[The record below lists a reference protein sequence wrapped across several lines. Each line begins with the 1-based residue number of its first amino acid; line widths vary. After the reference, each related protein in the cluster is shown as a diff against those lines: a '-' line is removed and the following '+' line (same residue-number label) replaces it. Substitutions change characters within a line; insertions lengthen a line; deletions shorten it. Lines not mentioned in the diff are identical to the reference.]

1 MKRENTTIYDIASE
15 VGVSIATVS
24 RVLRGETNVSPAT
37 REKVQQAMDRF
48 NYRPSSI
55 ARGLTSKITHS
66 LGIILPKLLNPH
78 YAMIFTGAQEEA
90 RKLGYTISLFPW
102 SSLDTNAYNPAAM
115 LIERRLDGL
124 IVCVEYLPPEHDER
138 VLAALRTLRE
148 YMPVVLIGCVPPWYD
163 FPAVAN
169 NNAAMMRSI
178 MEYLT
183 KMGHEKIAFIG
194 GAQEDKDPLC
204 RDVGYEEGL
213 RAARLPYTASYRI
226 YGKGTAEAG
235 KASMDEMLDSLKQEY
250 WPTAIIA
257 LNDLVA
263 MGCLQSARE
272 HGIAVPEQMS
282 VIGCDDLFCAPYLYP
297 PLTSINT
304 HQQRVGARAV
314 QLLISGEY
322 KQETVEWELME
333 RASCAPITKKRE
345 E

>member
-1 MKRENTTIYDIASE
+1 
-15 VGVSIATVS
+15 
-24 RVLRGETNVSPAT
+24 
-37 REKVQQAMDRF
+37 
-48 NYRPSSI
+48 
-55 ARGLTSKITHS
+55 
-66 LGIILPKLLNPH
+66 
-78 YAMIFTGAQEEA
+78 
-90 RKLGYTISLFPW
+90 
-102 SSLDTNAYNPAAM
+102 
-115 LIERRLDGL
+115 
-124 IVCVEYLPPEHDER
+124 
-138 VLAALRTLRE
+138 
-148 YMPVVLIGCVPPWYD
+148 
-163 FPAVAN
+163 
-169 NNAAMMRSI
+169 
-178 MEYLT
+178 
-183 KMGHEKIAFIG
+183 
-194 GAQEDKDPLC
+194 
-204 RDVGYEEGL
+204 
-213 RAARLPYTASYRI
+213 
-226 YGKGTAEAG
+226 
-235 KASMDEMLDSLKQEY
+235 MDEMLDSLKQEY